1 MKQARSPSVDLNELV
16 SLCATDGELFC
27 RTFFPSAF
35 RQSSPEFHRDMWAD
49 LIDPDVNLSAFSVF
63 RGGAKTTLLRSFVA
77 WSVAYRASRTIAY
90 LGASTDKAHES
101 GDWLRRLIEGNSED
115 GLSFAQVFGLRPGS
129 VWNSDRLDILC
140 RFAPQKP
147 ETTITLVALGITS
160 SVRGLN
166 INNFRPDLVILD
178 DVQTEENV
186 GNETQRAKL
195 NELVYASIF
204 NTMAPRS
211 EAPNRKMVLSNTPM
225 RPQDLIAKAEH
236 NPDYKFR
243 KFGIRDEAGR
253 SRWEERFPSE
263 EIDREEA
270 AARRENQW
278 AYFARE
284 KLCWLVPDE
293 GQFFRPSDLRFY
305 ETPPANMVTAYA
317 IDPVPPP
324 SAAQVAGGMSSKDFE
339 AHVIVGMTANRD
351 VYVLEM
357 STSRSHHP
365 DWSANKFFELAGKW
379 KPIRCRVEG
388 IAYQAT
394 LKWYL
399 DEQMKKRGRF
409 HVVEIYKDQRAKP
422 IRIRQSLAG
431 LASNG
436 KLYVRRDMID
446 WLAQWETYPGCDHD
460 DLMDATAM
468 AVSLVLELGD
478 GMGDFNDLAGQGSM
492 KQLETAGWRLCP

>member
-140 RFAPQKP
+140 RFEASKP

-195 NELVYASIF
+195 NELVYASIV

-284 KLCWLVPDE
+284 KLCHLVPDE
-293 GQFFRPSDLRFY
+293 GQFFRMADLRYY
-305 ETPPANMVTAYA
+305 ETPPQNMIIAYA
-317 IDPVPPP
+317 IDPTPPP
-324 SAAQVAGGMSSKDFE
+324 TAAQIAGGMGSKDFE
-339 AHVIVGMTANRD
+339 AHCVVGMTASRD
-351 VYVLEM
+351 VYLLDYVL
-357 STSRSHHP
+357 SRNHHP
-365 DWSANKFFELAGKW
+365 DWSATTFFMLAGKW

-394 LKWYL
+394 LQWYL
-399 DEQMKKRGRF
+399 SEEMKKRGRF
-409 HVVEIYKDQRAKP
+409 HVIEIYKDQRAKP

-436 KLYVRRDMID
+436 KLYCRRDQKEF
-446 WLAQWETYPGCDHD
+446 LEQFETFPGCAHD
-460 DLMDATAM
+460 DLIDSMAM
-468 AVSLVLELGD
+468 ATSLVLELSD
-478 GMGDFNDLAGQGSM
+478 SVGDFQDFQPSSAPL
-492 KQLETAGWRLCP
+492 QLEAGWRLCP